1 MKILVTGASGFIGKN
16 FLESTKHTELF
27 TLSTS
32 NISSDKIFKHFVG
45 DLNNTSFFQ
54 SVLKERFDVIVHL
67 AWIGLPQRTSS
78 FNSQN
83 ASLYNS
89 IMRLVSESE
98 TPKNVFI
105 GSCLEYGSLTGE
117 VSETSKGLEIDDFG
131 KTKLELCEV
140 AQKFEI
146 SYDWLRLF
154 YTYGPYQHSNSLI
167 NSIQRDLLRG
177 NQITL
182 NSPGLTHDFIY
193 IKDIVELIDLICSV
207 ESSNSIYNVGSG
219 IPTSTGQ
226 VANTIC
232 NILNQKPMFVES
244 QQEALTANV
253 SKVIMSTGW
262 QPKFTLE
269 DGIKATLSWGEQ

>member
-32 NISSDKIFKHFVG
+32 NICSDKIYKHFVG
-45 DLNNTSFFQ
+45 NLNDTSFFQ

-67 AWIGLPQRTSS
+67 AWIGLPQRTFS

-131 KTKLELCEV
+131 KTKLGLCEM
-140 AQKFEI
+140 AQKSEI

-154 YTYGPYQHSNSLI
+154 YTYGPHQHSNSLI

-182 NSPGLTHDFIY
+182 NSPSLTHDFIY
-193 IKDIVELIDLICSV
+193 IKDVVELIDLICSV

-219 IPTSTGQ
+219 MPTSTGQ

-232 NILNQKPMFVES
+232 NLLNQKPIFAES
-244 QQEALTANV
+244 QQEALTANI
-253 SKVIMSTGW
+253 SKVVNSTGW
-262 QPKFTLE
+262 HPKFTLQ
-269 DGIKATLSWGEQ
+269 DGIKATLSWREQ

>member
-16 FLESTKHTELF
+16 FLKSTKYTELF

-32 NISSDKIFKHFVG
+32 KISSDKIFKHFVG
-45 DLNNTSFFQ
+45 NLNDTSFFQ
-54 SVLKERFDVIVHL
+54 GVLKEKFDVIIHL
-67 AWIGLPQRTSS
+67 AWIGLPQRTPS

-83 ASLYNS
+83 ANLYNS

-98 TPKNVFI
+98 TRKNVFI
-105 GSCLEYGSLTGE
+105 GSCLEYGSLTGK
-117 VSETSKGLEIDDFG
+117 VSETSKGIEIDDFG

-140 AQKFEI
+140 AQKFEV

-167 NSIQRDLLRG
+167 NSIQRDLLSG

-182 NSPGLTHDFIY
+182 NSPSLTHDFIY
-193 IKDIVELIDLICSV
+193 IKDVVELIDLICSV

-226 VANTIC
+226 IANTIC
-232 NILNQKPMFVES
+232 NLLNQKPMFANS
-244 QQEALTANV
+244 HQEALTANI
-253 SKVIMSTGW
+253 SKVINSIGW